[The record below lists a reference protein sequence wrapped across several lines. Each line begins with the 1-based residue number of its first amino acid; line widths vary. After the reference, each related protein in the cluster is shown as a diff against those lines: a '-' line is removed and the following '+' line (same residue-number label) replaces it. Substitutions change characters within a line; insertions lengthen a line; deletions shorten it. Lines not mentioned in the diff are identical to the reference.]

1 MSKYKDKLYEGE
13 TLRDFRELVSRYES
27 RYYNKPA
34 FAYKTTPKATEHVS
48 KIGRASCRERV

>member
-13 TLRDFRELVSRYES
+13 TLRDFRELVARYES

-34 FAYKTTPKATEHVS
+34 FVYKTTPKATEHVS
-48 KIGRASCRERV
+48 ILYSQFYCH